1 MATTTNYDI
10 FYPVA
15 TDAIAPLHT
24 AFSTLATSV
33 DDALSDPTTGLTGI
47 NSHLQN
53 YHYTVANDALR
64 AAITGMTPG
73 SRCFVTG
80 TKGEWVYDGTA
91 WKLMNQPW
99 TAHTITAISG
109 VTFDTAQY
117 CVTGGRVNFQVK
129 LSRTGTIASA
139 QLTLEGLPT
148 SSTILS
154 PYSPIGQGIL
164 VRLAGTDTYFPLT
177 VTSNSST
184 SVKLWYEKGTA
195 AETVGPVN
203 LGSTTA
209 PTTFALN
216 DYVVA
221 EFSYQLA

>member
-1 MATTTNYDI
+1 MATTTNYNI

-15 TDAIAPLHT
+15 TDSIAPLHT

-33 DDALSDPTTGLTGI
+33 DTALSDPDTGLTGI
-47 NSHLQN
+47 NSHLEN

-91 WKLMNQPW
+91 WRLMNQPW
-99 TAHTITAISG
+99 TNHTIGAITG
-109 VTFDTAQY
+109 VTFDTARY

-129 LSRTGTIASA
+129 LRRTGTIASA
-139 QLTLEGLPT
+139 ALILTDLPA

-154 PYSPIGQGIL
+154 AFSPIGQGVL

-177 VTSNSST
+177 VTSNSDT
-184 SVKLWYEKGTA
+184 SVRFWYEKGTA
-195 AETVGPVN
+195 AETIGGVN

-209 PTTFALN
+209 PTTFALE